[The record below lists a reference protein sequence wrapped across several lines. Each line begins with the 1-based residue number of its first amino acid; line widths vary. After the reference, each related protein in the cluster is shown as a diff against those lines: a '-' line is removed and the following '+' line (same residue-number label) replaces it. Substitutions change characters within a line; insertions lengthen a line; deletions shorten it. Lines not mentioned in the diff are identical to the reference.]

1 MAVDTHALYWHL
13 TEDPRL
19 SESARMRL
27 TAAETGRIR
36 VFVPGIVLVEL
47 VYLEERRRVD
57 AAALDRALAIFVA
70 GGAYALAPL
79 DAGTIR
85 ALRRRPRPAVPDMPD
100 RILVATALQLGV
112 PLITRDA
119 AIRRSGVVETVW

>member
-1 MAVDTHALYWHL
+1 
-13 TEDPRL
+13 
-19 SESARMRL
+19 MRL